1 MRIPE
6 ATQQFTLLY
15 PRCWLGV
22 KSKLSAAKI
31 PRSPP
36 ARIRWACEL
45 IEFDTRIQAFWGE
58 KLGTWIQRCSSS
70 LSISVASLQCRSC
83 RPLKWFIFSDAAS
96 ERKGAQWWQHC
107 PLKLSWVDQLWFR
120 LKALQGLP
128 PQGCC
133 SGSWVVTDHC
143 FSEILHPWP
152 PRNLDWVL
160 DQRSKPST
168 WVWSSGQN
176 LILQTWNRT
185 SSSSPIPVLKSVR
198 KVHLANRVHLYFS
211 CRIF

>member
-45 IEFDTRIQAFWGE
+45 IEFDTRIQAFLGE

-96 ERKGAQWWQHC
+96 ERKGVQWWQHC

-133 SGSWVVTDHC
+133 SGSWVVTDHSLLLRDLASLTSKKPGLSARPAKQA
-143 FSEILHPWP
+143 FHLGVK
-152 PRNLDWVL
+152 L
-160 DQRSKPST
+160 RSKPDPSN
-168 WVWSSGQN
+168 V
-176 LILQTWNRT
+176 
-185 SSSSPIPVLKSVR
+185 KSYTF
-198 KVHLANRVHLYFS
+198 LFQ
-211 CRIF
+211 F